1 MIKRLI
7 LILAVFA
14 GGCYIGKTY
23 LNPKTEEKYI
33 IDTIPSWEVFTRALI
48 QTESGGNPNA
58 IGKTNDVGILQLTPI
73 YVRDANRIAHS
84 QYTLDDRYDVEKSL
98 EMFTIINDHYNP
110 DHDIDKA
117 IQLHNPTAGDWYMKR
132 VKKYMAEQLS
142 EYAPGNLFN
151 NTTIISSSLRADYS
165 IIIVRE
171 NI

>member
-73 YVRDANRIAHS
+73 YVRDANRITHS
-84 QYTLDDRYDVEKSL
+84 QYTLDDRYDVKKSL

-117 IQLHNPTAGDWYMKR
+117 IKLHNPGAGDWYEKR
-132 VKKYMAEQLS
+132 VKRYMLS
-142 EYAPGNLFN
+142 QMDEYAPGNQFN
-151 NTTIISSSLRADYS
+151 NTSIIAASMCADYS
-165 IIIVRE
+165 IVIVRK